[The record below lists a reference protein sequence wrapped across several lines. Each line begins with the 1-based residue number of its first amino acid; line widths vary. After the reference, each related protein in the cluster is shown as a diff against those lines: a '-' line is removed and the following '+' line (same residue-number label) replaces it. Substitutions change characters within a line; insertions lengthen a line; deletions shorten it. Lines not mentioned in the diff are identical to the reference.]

1 MVAQTGVKKPQ
12 LQRIMRSADSLKKFS
27 EQPVKSFNSRNKRQV
42 GASGAGRKVPIPEIA
57 GAQTVAGC

>member
-12 LQRIMRSADSLKKFS
+12 LQRIMRSADSLKKLS

-42 GASGAGRKVPIPEIA
+42 GSLRSWQKGAHP
-57 GAQTVAGC
+57 